1 MQRIYDKNPE
11 IQEVIDA
18 SMIEVYTGEGASPE
32 PVYFFFIAVVF
43 IIMVIL
49 GKYLNKSVEEIK
61 AAYGNSRSYI
71 KKGIFNGIMQVFSF
85 KGFI

>member
-71 KKGIFNGIMQVFSF
+71 KKGNF
-85 KGFI
+85 